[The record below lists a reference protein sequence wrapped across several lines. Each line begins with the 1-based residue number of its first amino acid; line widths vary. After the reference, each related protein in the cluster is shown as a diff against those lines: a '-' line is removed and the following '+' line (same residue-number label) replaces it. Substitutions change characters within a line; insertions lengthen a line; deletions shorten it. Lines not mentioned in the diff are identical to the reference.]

1 MDFNI
6 DTRNNPA
13 NSFEQDFLKLMNNNT
28 FGKAMGNLRKKINIR
43 LISNAGHYKKYV
55 SKPSFVSQKIFNKH
69 FVAIHEIEP
78 VLT

>member
-1 MDFNI
+1 
-6 DTRNNPA
+6 
-13 NSFEQDFLKLMNNNT
+13 MNNNT

-43 LISNAGHYKKYV
+43 LINNAGHYKKYA
-55 SKPSFVSQKIFNKH
+55 SKRSFASQKIFNKH

>member
-1 MDFNI
+1 
-6 DTRNNPA
+6 
-13 NSFEQDFLKLMNNNT
+13 
-28 FGKAMGNLRKKINIR
+28 MGNLRKKINIR